1 MIDTVLKEVREAE
14 EKAEL
19 MQKQA
24 YQRGKDIVLK
34 AEAEAEAQKK
44 STVRDYPYLRRRA
57 SARRS
62 ALSPFSTKA
71 RRTQTFLRMKR
82 TPQWRT
88 ARIRWL
94 KYCLKNILTDSVR
107 LK

>member
-24 YQRGKDIVLK
+24 YQRGKEIVLN

-44 STVRDYPYLRRRA
+44 ATVKECKEERANVLQEARRRA
-57 SARRS
+57 AD
-62 ALSPFSTKA
+62 
-71 RRTQTFLRMKR
+71 RTR
-82 TPQWRT
+82 
-88 ARIRWL
+88 
-94 KYCLKNILTDSVR
+94 NILDKGAEDANHLADEKNSAVEDCADKIVEI
-107 LK
+107 LLNKYID

>member
-44 STVRDYPYLRRRA
+44 INREGMQGGEIIRTCGGAQARVGARSVHSRQRRGGRK
-57 SARRS
+57 
-62 ALSPFSTKA
+62 LS
-71 RRTQTFLRMKR
+71 
-82 TPQWRT
+82 
-88 ARIRWL
+88 
-94 KYCLKNILTDSVR
+94 CG
-107 LK
+107 